1 MAILTISKK
10 INRNV
15 SQVGFLY
22 VAEGR
27 IRNMFKW
34 FWLIFSSAVADPF
47 LYLISIGLGV
57 GKLVNSNS
65 TIDGVN
71 YLTFLAPALLASAAI
86 QNTLDEII
94 FPTLQGFKWTKSFYA
109 MNSTPL
115 TSKQISLGVY
125 FSALARTTFTVVIYF
140 FIMKLFGAIDTP
152 HAWLAIFSSLFCAA
166 GFAAIMFAM
175 VSMTENDDLFLMIV
189 GRLIIMPLFL
199 FSGTFFP
206 LENLPKPLQIVGWL
220 SPLWHGT
227 DLGRYLTYGHELS
240 SSKLLFHIFYI
251 LILLVI
257 GLLWTFKNFER
268 RLSK

>member
-1 MAILTISKK
+1 MAILTFSKSQS
-10 INRNV
+10 RDV
-15 SQVGFLY
+15 SVVGFLY

-34 FWLIFSSAVADPF
+34 FWLILSSAVADPF

-57 GKLVNSNS
+57 GKLVNTNS

-109 MNSTPL
+109 MNATPL
-115 TSKQISLGVY
+115 SSKQISLGVY
-125 FSALARTTFTVVIYF
+125 FSALARTTFTVLIYF
-140 FIMKLFGAIDTP
+140 SIMLLFGAIESP
-152 HAWLAIFSSLFCAA
+152 HAWLAILSSLFCAA
-166 GFAAIMFAM
+166 SFAAFMFAM

-206 LENLPKPLQIVGWL
+206 LESLPKTLQFIGWI

-227 DLGRYLTYGHELS
+227 DLGRYLTYGHNISVSTLIFHFVYMIV
-240 SSKLLFHIFYI
+240 LLI
-251 LILLVI
+251 V
-257 GLLWTFKNFER
+257 GLLWTFKNFEK
-268 RLSK
+268 RLAK